1 MFYKYILNIKG
12 QCLNNNNKVH
22 AYFRLEGLYD

>member
-1 MFYKYILNIKG
+1 MFYKYIQNIEDR
-12 QCLNNNNKVH
+12 CLNNNKVH